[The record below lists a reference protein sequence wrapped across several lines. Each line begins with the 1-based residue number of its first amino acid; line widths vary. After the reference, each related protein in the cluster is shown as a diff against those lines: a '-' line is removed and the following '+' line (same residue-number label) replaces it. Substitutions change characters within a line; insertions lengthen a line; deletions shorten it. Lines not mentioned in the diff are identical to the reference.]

1 MKVVDSPIWSHRLLR
16 PTGMLKMC
24 ACVCPWVW
32 VCMSVGG
39 VQVRGCPFV
48 HGSGFVHGCVCVC
61 VGVCLW
67 GSVCPWGCT
76 YMCMWRLEANRVSNS
91 VTSTLF
97 SDTKLVCLQKFKA
110 SLDQAS
116 LSQKQNRQAKLKKN
130 ILNLKIQAKGTETT
144 PNDGLGCH

>member
-1 MKVVDSPIWSHRLLR
+1 MLR
-16 PTGMLKMC
+16 MC
-24 ACVCPWVW
+24 VCACVHGCGCVCPWEVYKSVGVHPFMGVGLSMGVYVFVW
-32 VCMSVGG
+32 VW
-39 VQVRGCPFV
+39 
-48 HGSGFVHGCVCVC
+48 
-61 VGVCLW
+61 VCLW

-116 LSQKQNRQAKLKKN
+116 LSQKQNKQAKLKKN